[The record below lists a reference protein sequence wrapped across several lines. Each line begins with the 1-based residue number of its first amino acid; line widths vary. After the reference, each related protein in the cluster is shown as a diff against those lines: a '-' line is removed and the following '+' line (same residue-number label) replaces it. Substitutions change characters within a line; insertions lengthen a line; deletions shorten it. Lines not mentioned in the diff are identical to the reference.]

1 MVVSV
6 VVGLRKI
13 SISNLGVFLMID
25 VDEEVD
31 SVVGFQRGVELQ
43 AVVHGATVLC
53 YGVKIGAGGV
63 VDYEDVVH
71 ISRIK
76 CYVF

>member
-1 MVVSV
+1 M
-6 VVGLRKI
+6 GL
-13 SISNLGVFLMID
+13 N
-25 VDEEVD
+25 
-31 SVVGFQRGVELQ
+31 LQ
-43 AVVHGATVLC
+43 AVMYGVSVLC

-71 ISRIK
+71 VSRIK